1 MRTDHLEPMSDEE
14 FKQVMDGLI
23 EKGIV
28 TVGRNKQGELGFVVT
43 ALGMAAFREA
53 EQIQ

>member
-1 MRTDHLEPMSDEE
+1 MEIDKPMSDEE

-28 TVGRNKQGELGFVVT
+28 TVGRNKQGELGFVITVF
-43 ALGMAAFREA
+43 GMAMLGQQA